1 VVLWGEKKTHVLKL
15 IHYLL
20 HPESHNFY
28 NNDYDNNNYYYY
40 KNYINNSDND
50 NDYDNYNY
58 NN

>member
-1 VVLWGEKKTHVLKL
+1 MVLWGEKKTHVLKL

-28 NNDYDNNNYYYY
+28 NNDYDNNNYYY
-40 KNYINNSDND
+40 KNYIYNSDND